1 MYPCQN
7 EAGVCVIIVASPFD
21 TRGRVCFVCP
31 RLFYFF
37 HTGKFTGLNR
47 IQENCLPGHL
57 RAECHLVF
65 GRSSRMNYLFNTSHC
80 SVTKLHLYPMW
91 VLRRISQDSGDN
103 TVCCNPFF
111 LILLFNY
118 SYMHSSVNVSSFT
131 GVRHIS
137 LMIKDV
143 KIFL

>member
-1 MYPCQN
+1 VLSLSPLLLIYEGEC
-7 EAGVCVIIVASPFD
+7 VCV
-21 TRGRVCFVCP
+21 CP
-31 RLFYFF
+31 CLFYFLHSGEF
-37 HTGKFTGLNR
+37 AGLNR
-47 IQENCLPGHL
+47 TQENCLPDHL
-57 RAECHLVF
+57 CTECHLVF
-65 GRSSRMNYLFNTSHC
+65 GRSSCRDYFFNTSDC

-103 TVCCNPFF
+103 TVCCNPFL

-131 GVRHIS
+131 GILHIS

-143 KIFL
+143 KNIFVIQS